1 MPILEAVSTL
11 TARYQTTIPDSV
23 RKVLGLHKHDRVLYR
38 VAENGAVY
46 LVKAEVE
53 MQEDP
58 ALSPFLALLD
68 ARMQNRPETL
78 SPYTEADAAEDLE
91 LVKGVAID

>member
-1 MPILEAVSTL
+1 
-11 TARYQTTIPDSV
+11 
-23 RKVLGLHKHDRVLYR
+23 VLYR

-68 ARMQNRPETL
+68 ARMKNHPEML
-78 SPYTEADAAEDLE
+78 SPYTDADATEDLE

>member
-1 MPILEAVSTL
+1 
-11 TARYQTTIPDSV
+11 
-23 RKVLGLHKHDRVLYR
+23 
-38 VAENGAVY
+38 
-46 LVKAEVE
+46 

-58 ALSPFLALLD
+58 ALAPFLALLD

-78 SPYTEADAAEDLE
+78 SPYTDADATEDLE

>member
-1 MPILEAVSTL
+1 MPVLEAVSTL

-23 RKVLGLHKHDRVLYR
+23 RKVLDLHKHDRVLYR
-38 VAENGAVY
+38 VAENGTVY

-58 ALSPFLALLD
+58 ALAPFLALLD

-78 SPYTEADAAEDLE
+78 SPYTDADAAEDLE